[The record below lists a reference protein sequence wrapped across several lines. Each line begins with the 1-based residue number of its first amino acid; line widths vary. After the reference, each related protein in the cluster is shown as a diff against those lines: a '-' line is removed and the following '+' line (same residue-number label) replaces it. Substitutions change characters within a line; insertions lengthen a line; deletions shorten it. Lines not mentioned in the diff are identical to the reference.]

1 MYVQEI
7 VCRVCVIWQKVWRIN
22 LAIIRFSKYFVIC
35 ELRNRGIII
44 INVNLVALISYAQ
57 NTYRHAGHSSQ
68 RYVRVPSL
76 SNVGNVK
83 LKKGKEN
90 YLTIIYIDPAFQRH
104 IKDCTV
110 FFRVAIFRGFL
121 IDSLINEF
129 DSSSTLLH
137 LERLFS
143 YEFAD

>member
-68 RYVRVPSL
+68 RYVRVTSL

-110 FFRVAIFRGFL
+110 FFSCRYFP
-121 IDSLINEF
+121 
-129 DSSSTLLH
+129 
-137 LERLFS
+137 RLF
-143 YEFAD
+143 D

>member
-1 MYVQEI
+1 M
-7 VCRVCVIWQKVWRIN
+7 
-22 LAIIRFSKYFVIC
+22 
-35 ELRNRGIII
+35 
-44 INVNLVALISYAQ
+44 NVNLVALISYAQ

-68 RYVRVPSL
+68 RYVAVTSL
-76 SNVGNVK
+76 SHVGNVK
-83 LKKGKEN
+83 LRKGKEN
-90 YLTIIYIDPAFQRH
+90 YLTIIYTDPAFPATHQRSH
-104 IKDCTV
+104 C
-110 FFRVAIFRGFL
+110 FLFRVATFRGFL